1 MLKNLKARLILVM
14 MILVLMPLSAF
25 AQINIKGTVVDGTG
39 LPVIGAS
46 IFEKGTTNGTVSD
59 VDGTFVL
66 TAKEGTTLVFSCIG
80 YATQEIAAAPTM
92 NVVLAED
99 TEFLEETIVIGYG
112 TTKAKNFTGSVDQVK
127 MSDSPVADLNLTSST
142 DLIRNRLTGVVM
154 GAESG
159 SVGTRSSILVRGRKS
174 INSTTEEPLIVLN
187 GVIFAGHL
195 DDIDPTT
202 IESISVLK
210 DATSLAAYGSQA
222 AQGVIMVA
230 TKKGR
235 EGKPMISFSTSHQ
248 ISTPSYKTEYL
259 SGEDYIRY
267 KNVKNGSSDLTS
279 TGFMTP
285 FELMNYKAGET
296 VNWYD
301 LGIRTGYTQ
310 NYNMNVSGAS
320 EKINY
325 FIGAGLSD
333 QQGMTLGNSNRR
345 VNISTNLSSKITDWM
360 EIGINFNMSNT
371 LDNETAVS
379 MGGFNMTPYGEPY
392 LPDGSLRKYVDGQ
405 DATQHNPLWNAAGY
419 QDKDNRRSNLNLGG
433 FASIDIPWVKGLN
446 FRLNASWSKIM
457 TNNKSFTHEGYN
469 PTLLSSD
476 LDGLGYTAKYQDLAL
491 ATGTISHNNQ
501 ISWVMDG
508 ILSYSRSFGEHYI
521 SGSLVYTRDSKEV
534 IAESYTGK
542 DYVNA
547 GNTIKGWHGLGDAT
561 VKTINSPSYSLHND
575 VGYLARAMYS
585 YKDTY
590 HLNASFRRDGSS
602 VFGANNK
609 WGNFPAVGA
618 AWTMSNEKFMQ
629 STEKVI
635 DLLKVKFSWGLNG
648 AQTLSPYGTLTTIAL
663 AQSGGISTYYDGV
676 IHYGQKINALGN
688 SDLGWQTTSSW
699 NTGIETEM
707 FKRRVR
713 FEVNAYKSKT
723 TDQIFTRNIPVMGS
737 GVTSQKATMGQVN
750 NWGIEWNLNTTNIQ
764 RGDFNWT
771 TSVVFTL
778 NRNKLVELYG
788 DGKDDITS
796 SLFIGEPLGVIYGY
810 DVKGINPE
818 TGTPIYYAADGSET
832 TTPSASEDRKIL
844 GYTNENF
851 RMNLSNTISWKKFQ
865 LYFAFNGVFGGNG
878 YGLANNTFA
887 YTTYNTG
894 HSTSALNIPFWAPD
908 NKTDEYPSPAFTNPS
923 GLYQIY
929 NGYGHVRLQDLSLSY
944 NLGSLMKNW
953 GIKNAKVSV
962 AGRNLF
968 VIAPYWRM
976 SDPEARSASSIS
988 LPRAVTFAL
997 NLSF

>member
-1 MLKNLKARLILVM
+1 MFKNSRLILVM
-14 MILVLMPLSAF
+14 LTLVLMPLSAF

-59 VDGTFVL
+59 IDGTFAI
-66 TAKEGTTLVFSCIG
+66 TANENTTLVFSCIG
-80 YATQEIAAAPTM
+80 YATQELPAAAVM

-99 TEFLEETIVIGYG
+99 SEFLEETIVIGYG

-127 MSDSPVADLNLTSST
+127 MSDSPVAVLNLTSST

-159 SVGTRSSILVRGRKS
+159 TVGTRSSMLVRGRKS
-174 INSTTEEPLIVLN
+174 VQSTTEEPLIVLN

-222 AQGVIMVA
+222 AQGVIMVT

-248 ISTPSYKTEYL
+248 ISTPSYKIEYL
-259 SGEDYIRY
+259 SPEDYIRY
-267 KNVKNGSSDLTS
+267 KNVKGGSSDLTS

-285 FELMNYKAGET
+285 FELENYKAGET
-296 VNWYD
+296 VSWYD
-301 LGIRTGYTQ
+301 MGIRTGYTQ

-320 EKINY
+320 ERMNY
-325 FIGAGLSD
+325 FVGAGLSD

-345 VNISTNLSSKITDWM
+345 YNISTNLTTKITDWL
-360 EIGINFNMSNT
+360 EVGINFNMSNT
-371 LDNETAVS
+371 IDDQVAVS
-379 MGGFNMTPYGEPY
+379 VGGFNMTPYGEPY

-405 DATQHNPLWNAAGY
+405 DATQHNPIWNQSGY
-419 QDKDNRRSNLNLGG
+419 QEKDNRRSNLNLGG
-433 FASIDIPWVKGLN
+433 FASVDIPWVKGLN

-476 LDGLGYTAKYQDLAL
+476 MEGLGYTPQYQDLAL
-491 ATGTISHNNQ
+491 ATGTITHNNQ
-501 ISWVMDG
+501 LSWVMDG
-508 ILSYSRSFGEHYI
+508 ILSYSRSFGEHYV
-521 SGSLVYTRDSKEV
+521 SASLVYTRDSKEIV
-534 IAESYTGK
+534 GESYLGK
-542 DYVNA
+542 DFVNA

-561 VKTINSPSYSLHND
+561 NKTISSPSYSLHND

-590 HLNASFRRDGSS
+590 HFNASFRRDGSS
-602 VFGANNK
+602 VFGASNK

-618 AWTMSNEKFMQ
+618 AWTVSNEKFMEK
-629 STEKVI
+629 TEKVL

-663 AQSGGISTYYDGV
+663 AQSGGISTYYDGI
-676 IHYGQKINALGN
+676 IHWGQKINTLGN
-688 SDLGWQTTSSW
+688 ADLGWQTTSSW
-699 NTGIETEM
+699 NTGVEAEM

-713 FEVNAYKSKT
+713 FEVNGYKSKT

-750 NWGIEWNLNTTNIQ
+750 NWGIELNLNTTNIQ
-764 RGDFNWT
+764 RRDFSWNT
-771 TSVVFTL
+771 GLIFTL
-778 NRNKLVELYG
+778 NRNKLVDLYG
-788 DGKDDITS
+788 DGKDDIPNN
-796 SLFIGEPLGVIYGY
+796 LFIGEPLGVIYGY
-810 DVKGINPE
+810 EVKGINPE
-818 TGTPIYYAADGSET
+818 TGTPVYIAADGSET
-832 TTPSASEDRKIL
+832 TTPSADEDRKIL

-851 RMNLSNTISWKKFQ
+851 RFNLSNTFTYKKFQ
-865 LYFAFNGVFGGNG
+865 LYFAFNGVIGGNG

-908 NKTDEYPSPAFTNPS
+908 NKTDEYPSPAFTNPN

-944 NLGSLMKNW
+944 NLGGLMKNW

-968 VIAPYWRM
+968 VIAPNWRM
-976 SDPEARSASSIS
+976 SDPEARSGSSIA

>member
-1 MLKNLKARLILVM
+1 MFTNLKTRFMLVM
-14 MILVLMPLSAF
+14 IILVLMPFSAF
-25 AQINIKGTVVDGTG
+25 AQINIKGTVVDGSG

-66 TAKEGTTLVFSCIG
+66 TAKENVTLVFSCIG
-80 YATQEIAAAPTM
+80 YATQELPAAATM
-92 NVVLAED
+92 NVILAED
-99 TEFLEETIVIGYG
+99 AEFLEETIVIGYG

-174 INSTTEEPLIVLN
+174 VQSTTEEPLIVLN

-202 IESISVLK
+202 IENISVLK

-222 AQGVIMVA
+222 AQGVIMVT

-248 ISTPSYKTEYL
+248 ISNPSYKIEYL
-259 SGEDYIRY
+259 SPADYIRY
-267 KNVKNGSSDLTS
+267 KNVKGGSTDLTS
-279 TGFMTP
+279 TSFMTP
-285 FELMNYKAGET
+285 FELDNYKAGET

-310 NYNMNVSGAS
+310 NYNLNVSGAS
-320 EKINY
+320 ERMNY
-325 FIGAGLSD
+325 FVGAGLSD
-333 QQGMTLGNSNRR
+333 QMGMTLGNSNRR
-345 VNISTNLSSKITDWM
+345 YNISTNLTTKITDWL
-360 EIGINFNMSNT
+360 EVGINFNMSNT
-371 LDNETAVS
+371 IDDSVAVS
-379 MGGFNMTPYGEPY
+379 VGGFNMTPYGEPY

-405 DATQHNPLWNAAGY
+405 DATQHNPLWNQSGY

-476 LDGLGYTAKYQDLAL
+476 IDGLGYTAQYQDLAL
-491 ATGTISHNNQ
+491 ATGSISHSNQ
-501 ISWVMDG
+501 LSWVMDG
-508 ILSYSRSFGEHYI
+508 ILSYSRSFGAHYV
-521 SGSLVYTRDSKEV
+521 SASLVYTRDSKEI
-534 IAESYTGK
+534 IAESYSGK
-542 DYVNA
+542 DFVNA
-547 GNTIKGWHGLGDAT
+547 GNTIKGWHGLGDAS
-561 VKTINSPSYSLHND
+561 VKTVDSPSYSLHND

-590 HLNASFRRDGSS
+590 HFNASFRRDGSS
-602 VFGANNK
+602 VFGASSK

-618 AWTMSNEKFMQ
+618 AWTMSNEGFM
-629 STEKVI
+629 KNAKKI

-676 IHYGQKINALGN
+676 IHWGQRINALGN
-688 SDLGWQTTSSW
+688 ADLGWQTTSSW
-699 NTGIETEM
+699 NTGIEAEM

-713 FEVNAYKSKT
+713 FEINGYKSKT

-737 GVTSQKATMGQVN
+737 GVTSQKATMGQVD
-750 NWGIEWNLNTTNIQ
+750 NWGIELNLNTTNIQ
-764 RGDFNWT
+764 RGDFTWNT
-771 TSVVFTL
+771 GLIFTL
-778 NRNKLVELYG
+778 NRNKLVDLYG
-788 DGKDDITS
+788 DGKDDIPNN
-796 SLFIGEPLGVIYGY
+796 LFIGEPLGVIYGY
-810 DVKGINPE
+810 EVKGIDPE
-818 TGTPIYYAADGSET
+818 TGTPIYIAADGSET
-832 TTPSASEDRKIL
+832 TTPSADEDRKIL
-844 GYTNENF
+844 GYSNENF
-851 RMNLSNTISWKKFQ
+851 RFNLSNTFTYKKFQ
-865 LYFAFNGVFGGNG
+865 LYFAFNSVIGGNG

-944 NLGSLMKNW
+944 NLGGLLKNW

-968 VIAPYWRM
+968 VIAPNWRM
-976 SDPEARSASSIS
+976 SDPEARSGSSIA